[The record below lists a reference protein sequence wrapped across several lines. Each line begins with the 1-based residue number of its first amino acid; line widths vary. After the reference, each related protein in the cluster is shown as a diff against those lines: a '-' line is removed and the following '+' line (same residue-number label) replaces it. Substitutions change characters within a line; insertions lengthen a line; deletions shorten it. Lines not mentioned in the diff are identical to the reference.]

1 MKKFLLIL
9 VALLLIQT
17 ESIANVGLQWYDD
30 VWKLINNEYIDPT
43 FNNQN
48 WDAWRNKYDSSIK
61 TENDAYIAIETM
73 LHSLNDQFTTFFLPT
88 EYSDL
93 NTSLAGK
100 SEGFG
105 FSIYKHRKGF
115 KIESVEPNSP
125 ASNVG
130 LKADDIMLALNGQ
143 SLKKVD
149 IDTFAQMLDKSDDKD
164 LSILVKRK
172 GEKDKIYTLK
182 IEKYDTNSIFL
193 KPLATKEIIP
203 EDILYT
209 RIETFANKQIAH
221 QFHDIFKKTENVK
234 GIIIDLRENGGG
246 YVDRAATLAN
256 MFLQNKVIV
265 TTIDRFGKAE
275 TVNANEHI
283 LTEVPIV
290 VLINENSASASEIFA
305 GAMQDNKR
313 AKIVG
318 TTSYGKG
325 IVQRIDSLSNGA
337 GLNFTVKKYLTPN
350 GNSIH
355 KKGITPDYTVKMR
368 ASDYILHRDSQLR
381 YAIELLEG

>member
-1 MKKFLLIL
+1 M
-9 VALLLIQT
+9 
-17 ESIANVGLQWYDD
+17 
-30 VWKLINNEYIDPT
+30 
-43 FNNQN
+43 
-48 WDAWRNKYDSSIK
+48 
-61 TENDAYIAIETM
+61 
-73 LHSLNDQFTTFFLPT
+73 
-88 EYSDL
+88 
-93 NTSLAGK
+93 
-100 SEGFG
+100 
-105 FSIYKHRKGF
+105 
-115 KIESVEPNSP
+115 
-125 ASNVG
+125 
-130 LKADDIMLALNGQ
+130 
-143 SLKKVD
+143 
-149 IDTFAQMLDKSDDKD
+149 
-164 LSILVKRK
+164 
-172 GEKDKIYTLK
+172 
-182 IEKYDTNSIFL
+182 
-193 KPLATKEIIP
+193 
-203 EDILYT
+203 
-209 RIETFANKQIAH
+209 
-221 QFHDIFKKTENVK
+221 
-234 GIIIDLRENGGG
+234 RENGGG